1 MNRYSNLNI
10 NVNDY
15 IYGNNETPLQLR
27 SLFNSFNNLQLKYGD
42 KDLMPV
48 YGAGD
53 IDSPNL
59 MLVFMNPTA
68 RNISSKKDW
77 KGIRAPWLG
86 TKNVWKLLFQTNL
99 IDKETFIKIQEFK
112 AQHWTEDFASKLYQN
127 ISAKSIYITNFA
139 KCTQIDAR
147 PISNSVFKIYREL
160 LIEEIKI
167 VNPLK
172 IITFGNQVSENLIQ
186 KKVSVKDYSKDEY
199 ELINIDDKTF
209 YIYPCYYPVGQ
220 GQRNMPL
227 AIKRIIE
234 ITKFL

>member
-1 MNRYSNLNI
+1 MSKYPSTDVSKIDSERSHNI
-10 NVNDY
+10 QS
-15 IYGNNETPLQLR
+15 LQLT
-27 SLFNSFNNLQLKYGD
+27 SLFQSFNKLQLKFGD
-42 KDLMPV
+42 KDLMPI

-86 TKNVWKLLFQTNL
+86 TKNVWKLLFQTDLLDKNL
-99 IDKETFIKIQEFK
+99 FNKMQEFK
-112 AQHWTEDFASKLYQN
+112 TVDWTADFAYSLYEN

-160 LIEEIKI
+160 LIEEIKA
-167 VNPLK
+167 VKPLK
-172 IITFGNQVSENLIQ
+172 IITFGNQVSQNLLQ
-186 KKVSVKDYSKDEY
+186 KKVSVKDYTKDEY
-199 ELINIDDKTF
+199 EETKINSKDYK
-209 YIYPCYYPVGQ
+209 IYPCYYPVGQ